1 MPERERQTVSTRGSV
16 HMNERTAIHPSLATG
31 RILLGVFPHLTTARS
46 IPISPPR
53 FPTAPRR
60 RSHPTP
66 GVVWAALLI
75 TTGCGVRQQAPDPEI
90 PPTAVSVP
98 FASLV
103 QMQYS
108 NLGDE
113 ARMVVRTRAEWVD
126 LWASATE
133 GLQPAEDA
141 PVVDFGRRMVLVAAM
156 GRRATGGFAVRI
168 GSVFE
173 DRERLYAVVSETSP
187 GSGCLTTQAFT
198 APVSAISIPLSG
210 KPVSFVKRSDTL
222 SCD

>member
-1 MPERERQTVSTRGSV
+1 MPERERGTISTHGSV

-31 RILLGVFPHLTTARS
+31 RISRRLPSSDDGQEHPHL
-46 IPISPPR
+46 
-53 FPTAPRR
+53 APSLSRGPGR
-60 RSHPTP
+60 RSHLTL
-66 GVVWAALLI
+66 GVVSAALLI

-108 NLGDE
+108 NLVDE

-173 DRERLYAVVSETSP
+173 DRERLYSIVTETSP

-210 KPVSFVKRSDTL
+210 KPVSFVRRSDTL

>member
-1 MPERERQTVSTRGSV
+1 
-16 HMNERTAIHPSLATG
+16 MNERTAILPSLATG
-31 RILLGVFPHLTTARS
+31 QIYRRLSSSDGGREHPRHTRS
-46 IPISPPR
+46 LSRDPG
-53 FPTAPRR
+53 R
-60 RSHPTP
+60 RSHSTL
-66 GVVWAALLI
+66 VVVSATLLF
-75 TTGCGVRQQAPDPEI
+75 TTGCGVRQEAPDPEI

-108 NLGDE
+108 SLGDE

-133 GLQPAEDA
+133 GVQPAEDA
-141 PVVDFGRRMVLVAAM
+141 PGVDFGRRMVLVAAM

-168 GSVFE
+168 GSVFQ
-173 DRERLYAVVSETSP
+173 DPERLYAVVTETSP

-198 APVSAISIPLSG
+198 APVSAISIPLSA
-210 KPVSFVKRSDTL
+210 KPVSFVRRSDTL

>member
-1 MPERERQTVSTRGSV
+1 MPERVRQTISISWLGAQ
-16 HMNERTAIHPSLATG
+16 MNERTAIHSSLANGQIPRRFTSSGDGREHPHLPPSLSRG
-31 RILLGVFPHLTTARS
+31 PG
-46 IPISPPR
+46 
-53 FPTAPRR
+53 R
-60 RSHPTP
+60 RSHPTL
-66 GVVWAALLI
+66 GVVSVVLLI
-75 TTGCGVRQQAPDPEI
+75 TTGCGVHQQAPDPEI
-90 PPTAVSVP
+90 PATAVSVP
-98 FASLV
+98 FTSLV

-113 ARMVVRTRAEWVD
+113 AHMVVRSRAEWVD

-141 PVVDFGRRMVLVAAM
+141 PVVDFGRRLVLVAAM
-156 GRRATGGFAVRI
+156 GRRATGGFTVRI

-173 DRERLYAVVSETSP
+173 DTERLYAVVSETSP

-198 APVSAISIPLSG
+198 APVSAISVPLSG
-210 KPVSFVKRSDTL
+210 KPVSFVRRSDTV

>member
-1 MPERERQTVSTRGSV
+1 
-16 HMNERTAIHPSLATG
+16 MNERTAIRPSLATG
-31 RILLGVFPHLTTARS
+31 QIARHLSSSDDGQEHPHYFPSLSRG
-46 IPISPPR
+46 PG
-53 FPTAPRR
+53 R
-60 RSHPTP
+60 RSRSTLSA
-66 GVVWAALLI
+66 VSAALLI
-75 TTGCGVRQQAPDPEI
+75 TTGCGVRQEAPDPEI

-108 NLGDE
+108 NLGE
-113 ARMVVRTRAEWVD
+113 EERMVVRTRAEWVD

-133 GLQPAEDA
+133 GLQPTEDA
-141 PVVDFGRRMVLVAAM
+141 PVVDFSRRMVLIAAM

-173 DRERLYAVVSETSP
+173 DRERLYAVVSETLP

-198 APVSAISIPLSG
+198 APVSAISTPLSG
-210 KPVSFVKRSDTL
+210 KPVSFVRRSDTL

>member
-1 MPERERQTVSTRGSV
+1 VS
-16 HMNERTAIHPSLATG
+16 
-31 RILLGVFPHLTTARS
+31 
-46 IPISPPR
+46 
-53 FPTAPRR
+53 
-60 RSHPTP
+60 
-66 GVVWAALLI
+66 AALLI
-75 TTGCGVRQQAPDPEI
+75 TTGCGVRQHAPDPEI

-103 QMQYS
+103 QMPYS
-108 NLGDE
+108 NLENE
-113 ARMVVRTRAEWVD
+113 ARMVVRTRAEWVN

-133 GLQPAEDA
+133 GLQSAEDA

-173 DRERLYAVVSETSP
+173 DLERLYAVVTETSP